1 MKLIALISAAA
12 FAAAT
17 LAPAGAANAAQ
28 RHGWRTKTVCK
39 THWVHHH
46 KVRRCHKVRTRW

>member
-1 MKLIALISAAA
+1 MKLIALVSAAA